1 MACPVCFGAAE
12 PAVRESVNAGIF
24 VLLGVTAAVLAGFVR
39 FFMNIARRSRMAARE
54 GPPYVQP
61 AGDGFSP
68 LVDHA

>member
-39 FFMNIARRSRMAARE
+39 FFVSIARRARLADRHE
-54 GPPYVQP
+54 PPYVH
-61 AGDGFSP
+61 
-68 LVDHA
+68 V